1 MGVNQSLKLT
11 STIQPIWCTVP
22 LGTLTCCQMKVF
34 IPLKRNGLLQHTVD
48 NQVSALVR
56 FSFYR
61 YVNMLIGI
69 EKVSTVR
76 INCGVGIKRVEF
88 REKKEQCIFMRCQY
102 GAGFAVLVFAC
113 TINYLSLQ

>member
-1 MGVNQSLKLT
+1 M
-11 STIQPIWCTVP
+11 
-22 LGTLTCCQMKVF
+22 
-34 IPLKRNGLLQHTVD
+34 
-48 NQVSALVR
+48 
-56 FSFYR
+56 
-61 YVNMLIGI
+61 
-69 EKVSTVR
+69 STVR